1 MRRVAMALGVVVLVA
16 SGTYVFVY
24 LYRWEW
30 NRALFCAALFIA
42 TEVALGMTWLMER
55 LRGLTDAVNRLQSAD
70 PEVLARV
77 RETRPP
83 ARRPFAWLAPNA
95 DRMDVFV
102 PILMGAGVVLS
113 ALAWLVERL
122 ARATAGPTLE
132 RALAARL
139 RSIALPESGLVPARV
154 VESPRIVD
162 LR

>member
-1 MRRVAMALGVVVLVA
+1 MTARRFAVALGIVVLLA

-30 NRALFCAALFIA
+30 NRALFAAALFIA
-42 TEVALGMTWLMER
+42 TEVALGLAWVMER
-55 LRGLTDAVNRLQSAD
+55 LRSLSDAVSRLQRAD
-70 PEVLARV
+70 PATLERV

-83 ARRPFAWLAPNA
+83 ARRPFAWLAPHT
-95 DRMDVFV
+95 DRFDVFV

-113 ALAWLVERL
+113 GLAWVVERL

-139 RSIALPESGLVPARV
+139 GALALPPGGLLPAREDSSV
-154 VESPRIVD
+154 LD